1 MSNKVLSLGQCAADN
16 FAITHFLE
24 GNFGA
29 EVIAA
34 DTAPEAL
41 AYLRNDH
48 FDLVLVNRLLDVNG
62 ASGLAFISQ
71 VKEDP
76 SLASV
81 PIMLIS
87 NYADA
92 QQQALT
98 RGALPGFGKATL
110 SDVEVINRLKPL
122 LSR

>member
-24 GNFGA
+24 SNFGA

-34 DTAPEAL
+34 DTVPEAL
-41 AYLRNDH
+41 AHLRNDR
-48 FDLVLVNRLLDVNG
+48 FALILVNRLLDANG

-76 SLASV
+76 SLAGI

-87 NYADA
+87 NHADA
-92 QQQALT
+92 QQQALA
-98 RGALPGFGKATL
+98 RGALPGFGKAAL
-110 SDVEVINRLKPL
+110 SDVEVIGRLKPL